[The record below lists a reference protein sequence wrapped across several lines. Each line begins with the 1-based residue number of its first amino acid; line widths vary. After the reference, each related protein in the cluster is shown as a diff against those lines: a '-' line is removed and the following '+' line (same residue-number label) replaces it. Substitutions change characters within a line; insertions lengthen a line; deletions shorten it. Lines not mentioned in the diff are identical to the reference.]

1 MALGGVILSAAYF
14 LGFFQ
19 RAFLG
24 PVASPELAFALDLR
38 PRELLVAGVLGLLV
52 LTGGLFPQWV
62 QGVTAGASNAWVAR
76 LAVGQ
81 QVEGSAAMAGY
92 NAHEFKPPQ

>member
-1 MALGGVILSAAYF
+1 MQVSPAWRWWRWGRDSERRLF

-24 PVASPELAFALDLR
+24 PVASPELASTLDLR

-52 LTGGLFPQWV
+52 LTGGLFPSGCRGSRRVPATPGWRGWRRDNRWKV
-62 QGVTAGASNAWVAR
+62 PRHGGV
-76 LAVGQ
+76 
-81 QVEGSAAMAGY
+81 
-92 NAHEFKPPQ
+92 